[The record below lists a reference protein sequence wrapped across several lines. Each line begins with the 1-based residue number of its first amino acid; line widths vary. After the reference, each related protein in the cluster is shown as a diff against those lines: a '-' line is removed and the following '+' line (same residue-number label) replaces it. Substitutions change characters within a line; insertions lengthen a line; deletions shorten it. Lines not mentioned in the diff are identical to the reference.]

1 MAGSNEKKKFD
12 KKAYRTKRYDNKAK
26 LADWKEKRKVA
37 MQHKYK
43 KMLKKEGKTGQNV
56 IYIYKQFETTQ
67 PSSGAA
73 APSAGT
79 SVADLGTDPD
89 ANPDP
94 GRIHTSD

>member
-12 KKAYRTKRYDNKAK
+12 KKAYRTKKYDNKAK

-56 IYIYKQFETTQ
+56 MDIYKQFETTQ
-67 PSSGAA
+67 PSSGPA

-79 SVADLGTDPD
+79 SVADPSNLGTDPD
-89 ANPDP
+89 P
-94 GRIHTSD
+94 RIKTSD